1 MLRHFPTLLARW
13 RGAHATMSELTRSLR
28 TLRIVMRREGQ
39 NGHLEIAC
47 VYPLFIHGP
56 VEWSCADIMVAL
68 HGDADFVV
76 TDAAADVQVISG
88 SVEIKEY
95 A

>member
-1 MLRHFPTLLARW
+1 M
-13 RGAHATMSELTRSLR
+13 
-28 TLRIVMRREGQ
+28 
-39 NGHLEIAC
+39 EIAC